1 MAAYWRKEKFIKLR
15 GWQCQ
20 KVKQTCSNWTET
32 AFWPFKCNLYLTNGI
47 TKAFIF
53 MKSLLLVLFMS
64 LLWTMES
71 SEYRKNSNYLDKK
84 HMVRSNIYNTCLHKP
99 NMKSY
104 GTFKVFFKSCPSSP
118 VVGFSTLTGD
128 PWQYRQNPTS
138 PICCLEQK
146 TVKMILLLVITITSN
161 CCLCC
166 SHWYCSC
173 DPEWFFWSSGIGL
186 GGETQKRG
194 KKFASNKAA
203 GALQAWAS
211 LWMHLIKIF
220 NVQEFKW
227 FQSL

>member
-71 SEYRKNSNYLDKK
+71 REYRKNSNYLDKK

-104 GTFKVFFKSCPSSP
+104 GTFKVFFKSCPSWP

-138 PICCLEQK
+138 PISLCHNSSSNPECKLPK
-146 TVKMILLLVITITSN
+146 ILFLL
-161 CCLCC
+161 
-166 SHWYCSC
+166 
-173 DPEWFFWSSGIGL
+173 SSSVTL
-186 GGETQKRG
+186 MCK
-194 KKFASNKAA
+194 N
-203 GALQAWAS
+203 
-211 LWMHLIKIF
+211 M
-220 NVQEFKW
+220 
-227 FQSL
+227 